1 MESLST
7 LIDLPDLCGRG
18 VGEAIMNLK
27 YTFPKVVQ
35 EWRDSYQVKG
45 GSEHPWSTFEKTKSV
60 LEHLVKVEEG
70 IRTKLEELDKNEKEL
85 EAQVE
90 AVESKSRKLKE
101 EREEL
106 SNQTNI
112 IFYLVKELD
121 REVEAK
127 VVEVD
132 RDNHTVEEILKAKW
146 ATTRQLFA

>member
-7 LIDLPDLCGRG
+7 LKDSTDLCGRG
-18 VGEAIMNLK
+18 VGEAIMNMR

-35 EWRDSYQVKG
+35 EWRDSYRVKG

-70 IRTKLEELDKNEKEL
+70 IRTKLEELDKKEKEL

-90 AVESKSRKLKE
+90 AVESESRKLKE

-106 SNQTNI
+106 SNQTKI
-112 IFYLVKELD
+112 IFDLVKELAQQ
-121 REVEAK
+121 VEPK

-132 RDNHTVEEILKAKW
+132 RDNHTVEESLKAKW